1 MLKNLIGK
9 KVLLLCGNYFYA
21 GILAEVA
28 DDCVM
33 LKNAEIVYDTGE
45 WSSKKY
51 ALSESLPGERWCVQR
66 SFIESFG
73 LSK

>member
-1 MLKNLIGK
+1 MLEKLIGQ

-21 GILAEVA
+21 GMLKEVLP
-28 DDCVM
+28 DCVM
-33 LKNAEIVYDTGE
+33 LEDPQIVYETGE
-45 WSSKKY
+45 WSAKKY
-51 ALSESLPGERWCVQR
+51 SLAEDLPGAQWYVQR